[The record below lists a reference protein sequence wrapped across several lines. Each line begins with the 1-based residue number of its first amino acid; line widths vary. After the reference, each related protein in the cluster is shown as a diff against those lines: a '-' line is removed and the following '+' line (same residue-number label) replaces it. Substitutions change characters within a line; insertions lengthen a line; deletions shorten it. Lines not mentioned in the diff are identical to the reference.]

1 MYVFKERDMMLR
13 RLLLLSCIGFIG
25 TIGVSQAIDVNI
37 PGARPDIGKEAY
49 QEYRIQGEVAKK
61 VDDFQESEVK
71 KWAQHEPN
79 YDNEKLGDDI
89 YVVQELT
96 RAIRYS

>member
-37 PGARPDIGKEAY
+37 PGARQILGKK
-49 QEYRIQGEVAKK
+49 RIKNIVFK
-61 VDDFQESEVK
+61 
-71 KWAQHEPN
+71 
-79 YDNEKLGDDI
+79 EKLLRRLMTSKSLRLKNGHNMSQI
-89 YVVQELT
+89 M
-96 RAIRYS
+96 IMKN

>member
-37 PGARPDIGKEAY
+37 PGLAQILGKK
-49 QEYRIQGEVAKK
+49 RIKNIVFK
-61 VDDFQESEVK
+61 
-71 KWAQHEPN
+71 
-79 YDNEKLGDDI
+79 EKLLRRLMTSKSLRLKNGHNMSQI
-89 YVVQELT
+89 M
-96 RAIRYS
+96 IMKN